1 MGAADVSVVLEVL
14 EQVQLSDEE
23 IALLRGVLA
32 NFGQPGQCLRL
43 IEEAA
48 GNRSCPD
55 CGSKRCHRCGVAN
68 GLQRYRCVVCR
79 RSFNAL
85 TGTPLARLRL
95 RDKWLTYLQC
105 VIES

>member
-1 MGAADVSVVLEVL
+1 MGSADVSVVLKVL
-14 EQVQLSDEE
+14 EQVQLSDDE
-23 IALLRGVLA
+23 IAQVRDVLA
-32 NFGQPGQCLRL
+32 NFVPPGQCLRL

-55 CGSKRCHRCGVAN
+55 CGSNRCHRCGHAN
-68 GLQRYRCVVCR
+68 GVQRYRCAACR

-95 RDKWLTYLQC
+95 PDK
-105 VIES
+105 